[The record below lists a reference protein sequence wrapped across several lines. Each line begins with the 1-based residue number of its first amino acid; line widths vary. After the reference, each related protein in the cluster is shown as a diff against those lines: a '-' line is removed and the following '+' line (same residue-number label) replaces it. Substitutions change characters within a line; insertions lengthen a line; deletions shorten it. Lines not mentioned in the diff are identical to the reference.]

1 MSTPKFDIVIYGA
14 TSFAGQIV
22 TKYLMKTYGLNQTVS
37 WAVAGRS
44 IEKLTTVR
52 DALGAGAENLLM
64 IVADAEDE
72 AALKSMC
79 EQGKVVISTVGPY
92 DLYGSTLIKACVETG
107 TDYCDLTGEIRWVR
121 RMVELYDA
129 KARETGARIINSCG
143 FDSLPSDMGV
153 YFLQKKA
160 LEQYGE
166 YCLRVKFRAKAA
178 DGAFSGGT
186 VATML
191 NETKVLAANPAL
203 EQELA
208 DPYYICPAGYSNAT
222 PQYPVSQAQ
231 YDKDFDCWIAPF
243 IMAAINEPVV
253 FRSNALAND
262 IYGDDFSYNEAM
274 MTMPGFK
281 GKMVAKLVSGVM
293 KGFTGATKNTFM
305 RGLLERHVLPAPGE
319 GPSPEAQEKGFYD
332 LRFFGETKQGKTLV
346 VQVTGDRDPGYGS
359 TAKML
364 SEAALALSQG
374 ISKQDQAGGFW
385 TPATVFDQGLIDRLC
400 DRAGMTFTVLD

>member
-1 MSTPKFDIVIYGA
+1 MSTSTFDIVIYGA

-22 TKYLMKTYGLNQTVS
+22 TKYLMKTYGLNQTVT
-37 WAVAGRS
+37 WAMAGRS
-44 IEKLTTVR
+44 LEKLTTVR
-52 DALGAGAENLLM
+52 DCLGEGALNITM

-72 AALKSMC
+72 AALTLMC
-79 EQGKVVISTVGPY
+79 EQTRVVISTVGPY

-153 YFLQKKA
+153 YFLQQKA

-166 YCLRVKFRAKAA
+166 YCSRVKFRAKAA

-208 DPYYICPAGYSNAT
+208 DPYYICPAGYANTTA
-222 PQYPVSQAQ
+222 QYPVSQAQ
-231 YDKDFDCWIAPF
+231 YDTDFDCWIAPF

-253 FRSNALAND
+253 FRSNALANNL
-262 IYGDDFSYNEAM
+262 YGDDFSYNEAM

-281 GKMVAKLVSGVM
+281 GKLVAKLVSGVT
-293 KGFTGATKNTFM
+293 KGFTGATKNAFM

-319 GPSPEAQEKGFYD
+319 GPSLEAQQKGFYD
-332 LRFFGETKQGKTLV
+332 LRIFGATRQGKTLV

-364 SEAALALSQG
+364 SEAALALAFD
-374 ISKQDQAGGFW
+374 ISKDNTSGGFW

-400 DRAGMTFTVLD
+400 EKAGMSFGVMD